1 MNSVSFF
8 FMHSLPLQSNIHFYM
23 LDELE
28 TQYQWPVGYF
38 DLFDN
43 WEGEPLKRPEQLPVE
58 TRLDL
63 EI

>member
-1 MNSVSFF
+1 
-8 FMHSLPLQSNIHFYM
+8 M

-43 WEGEPLKRPEQLPVE
+43 WEGEPLQRPEQLPVE
-58 TRLDL
+58 TRLDF

>member
-1 MNSVSFF
+1 
-8 FMHSLPLQSNIHFYM
+8 MHSLPLQSHIHFYM

-43 WEGEPLKRPEQLPVE
+43 WVGEPLRRPEQLPVE